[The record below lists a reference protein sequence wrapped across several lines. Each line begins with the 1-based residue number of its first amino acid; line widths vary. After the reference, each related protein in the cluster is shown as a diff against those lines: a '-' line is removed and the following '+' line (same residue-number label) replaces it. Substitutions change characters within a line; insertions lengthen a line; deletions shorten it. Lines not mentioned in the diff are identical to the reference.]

1 MIPIALATIRNIRD
15 LGNTQTSSGQRIR
28 PGCLIRSAHLGGAS
42 PDDIAK
48 LKSEHRL
55 RTVIDV
61 RTAKERKEQPDRA
74 EGLEYLPLPI
84 IEDLKAGITHEKQAE
99 GELFP
104 DMAYL
109 YREMMKREGNKAGFR
124 RALTAIFSHDFAS
137 GAVLW
142 HCTEGKDRCGMT
154 AALTLEAL
162 GVDRDTILSDYLA
175 TNRTN
180 LPRAQAVYERLLPLR
195 GEAFARSVYLAYIA
209 DERYLQAAWD
219 AMGKDYL
226 RKELCIPDAL
236 IQSFRAQV
244 LE

>member
-1 MIPIALATIRNIRD
+1 
-15 LGNTQTSSGQRIR
+15 
-28 PGCLIRSAHLGGAS
+28 
-42 PDDIAK
+42 
-48 LKSEHRL
+48 
-55 RTVIDV
+55 
-61 RTAKERKEQPDRA
+61 
-74 EGLEYLPLPI
+74 
-84 IEDLKAGITHEKQAE
+84 
-99 GELFP
+99 
-104 DMAYL
+104 
-109 YREMMKREGNKAGFR
+109 
-124 RALTAIFSHDFAS
+124 
-137 GAVLW
+137 
-142 HCTEGKDRCGMT
+142 MT

-162 GVDRDTILSDYLA
+162 GVDRDTILTDYLA